1 MNKYIVALMSAIIG
15 FYYVCPQ
22 TLDLS
27 RYYDITESFDTTVS
41 VLSFAL
47 DYFDKNFDFI
57 YFTTFFIAKKIGLYK
72 ECVTALFMGLFYSQ
86 LIYFLE
92 LSEKLFKLKNKSDL
106 VLIEFFAIFSVT
118 PMYTLSISRN
128 AAALSIFFVGLCYL
142 VRQQKLI
149 TYFCFLSSLFT
160 HVVMFIYLLG
170 FYLITNF
177 KMFYIGQKIRIPLL
191 IIATVLGLNSKK
203 WLDSIFN
210 FLLQLPFFSS
220 YERYSGYLS
229 DEDEVNDLNADSTLF
244 DVLAYTDSIPI
255 IYNIFLL
262 LFGLIFL
269 KKYSS
274 PIIFIAYFFYIFLI
288 ISVGFSCMWVQRT
301 IMFIMPFQGVIA
313 LALLNQ
319 KQSDKTFCLI
329 YKTMLLISIIMC
341 FLNLFSY
348 RELIYLSF

>member
-1 MNKYIVALMSAIIG
+1 MNKYIVALIAMFIG
-15 FYYVCPQ
+15 FYYVCPPAF
-22 TLDLS
+22 DLS
-27 RYYDITESFDTTVS
+27 RYYETAESFNTTVS
-41 VLSFAL
+41 VLSFSL

-57 YFTTFFIAKKIGLYK
+57 YFTTFFLVKKIGLYK
-72 ECVTALFMGLFYSQ
+72 ECVTALFMGLYYSQ

-92 LSEKLFKLKNKSDL
+92 LSEKSFKLKRKSDL

-142 VRQQKLI
+142 LRQKKLI
-149 TYFCFLSSLFT
+149 TNFCLLFSLFT
-160 HVVMFIYLLG
+160 HVVMFIYLVV
-170 FYLITNF
+170 FYLITHF
-177 KMFYIGQKIRIPLL
+177 KVFYIGQKIRIPLL

-203 WLDSIFN
+203 WLNIIFD
-210 FLLQLPFFSS
+210 LLLKLPFFSI
-220 YERYSGYLS
+220 YERYSGYIS
-229 DEDEVNDLNADSTLF
+229 DEGETNALNDNSTLL
-244 DVLAYTDSIPI
+244 DVLPYTDSIPI
-255 IYNIFLL
+255 IYNILLL

-274 PIIFIAYFFYIFLI
+274 PIIFAAYFFYIFLI
-288 ISVGFSCMWVQRT
+288 ISFGFSCMWVQRT
-301 IMFIMPFQGVIA
+301 IMLIMPFQGVIA

-319 KQSDKTFCLI
+319 KRDDKTFCLI
-329 YKTMLLISIIMC
+329 YKTMLLISIVMC